1 MTEECEDC
9 GRLFLIENRVIH
21 LPDTDAVINITMT
34 TAEPVRHQDF
44 VAGIGQL
51 YREETARY
59 QVNEVSG

>member
-1 MTEECEDC
+1 MIEECEEC
-9 GRLFLIENRVIH
+9 GQEFIIRDRVIH

-59 QVNEVSG
+59 QVNEV